1 MSEVEEL
8 VAQECGRG
16 FIPEEPLLRSLVIP
30 SKDPSKIFVYLMV
43 DQVASDGL
51 SLLNC
56 LSQMQDETQRK
67 ENRIMI
73 NRREAVKIDSTK
85 VWKALQKIKEIDE
98 EFKSTNRVGKGIR
111 NGRISY
117 SVSEDINL
125 TELKRYA

>member
-1 MSEVEEL
+1 
-8 VAQECGRG
+8 
-16 FIPEEPLLRSLVIP
+16 
-30 SKDPSKIFVYLMV
+30 
-43 DQVASDGL
+43 
-51 SLLNC
+51 
-56 LSQMQDETQRK
+56 
-67 ENRIMI
+67 MI